1 MPVCS
6 RTLFCVICATTWPM
20 SAFWMLFT
28 ALVRLVVSVPSTLWA
43 AFN

>member
-1 MPVCS
+1 
-6 RTLFCVICATTWPM
+6 M